1 MAKQPVMLMIL
12 DGWGIA
18 PAGPTN
24 AASTARTPNLDKY
37 FAEYPNTRLD
47 ASGEDVGL
55 PAGQIG
61 NSEVGHLNI
70 GSGRIIYQ
78 DLSLIS
84 HAIKTGTFFQNKVLL
99 DAIQYAKEN
108 KSSLHLMGLF
118 SDGGVHSHIDH
129 LKALLE
135 MAKEAG
141 LEKVFVHAFLDGRD
155 VPPQSAIPYVQDLEA
170 FMQEKGVGCFA
181 TVSGRYYAMDRD
193 KRWERLEKA
202 YRNMVLRDG
211 EVFASAE
218 EGIKASYAA
227 GVNDEFVV
235 PFCVA
240 QKNET
245 ADAAAKSVACIRKN
259 DSVIF
264 YNFRPDRAREITRA
278 LHDED
283 FPYFERPAEARPV
296 RMTGMTQ
303 YDATID
309 IPTAY
314 PPEHYEDTLGEVL
327 AKNGLKQ
334 LRIAET
340 EKYAHVTFFFNGGV
354 EEPNEGEDRILIPS
368 PKVATYDLQ
377 PEMSAPQVTEA
388 LLKALDEDKYDVVI
402 LNFANPDMVGHTG
415 IMEAAVKA
423 METVD
428 ACAGKIVEK
437 IQALDG
443 VICITAD
450 HGNLEKMQNED
461 GTPCTAH
468 TTNKVPFIVISKDKV
483 KLHEGRLADIAP
495 TLLQFLKIQQP
506 KAMTGKS
513 LLE

>member
-1 MAKQPVMLMIL
+1 MAKKPVMLMIL
-12 DGWGIA
+12 DGWGLA
-18 PAGPTN
+18 PAGPYN
-24 AASTARTPNLDKY
+24 AAAVAKTPNLDRC
-37 FAEYPNTRLD
+37 FAEYPHTRLD

-84 HAIKTGTFFQNKVLL
+84 HAIKEGSFFKNQVLL
-99 DAIQYAKEN
+99 DTIQHAKE
-108 KSSLHLMGLF
+108 KGSALHLMGLF

-170 FMQEKGVGCFA
+170 FMQEKGIGCFA

-211 EVFASAE
+211 AVFPSAE
-218 EGIKASYAA
+218 DGIKASYEA
-227 GVNDEFVV
+227 GVNDEFVI

-240 QKNET
+240 QKGEA
-245 ADAAAKSVACIRKN
+245 ADAAEKSAACIRKD
-259 DSVIF
+259 DSIIF

-278 LHDED
+278 LHDAD
-283 FPYFERPAEARPV
+283 FPYFARPEGARPV
-296 RMTGMTQ
+296 YMTGMTQ

-437 IQALDG
+437 IKSLDG

-468 TTNKVPFIVISKDKV
+468 TTNKVPFIVISKEKC

-495 TLLQFLKIQQP
+495 TLLQFLNIPQP

-513 LLE
+513 LVE

>member
-1 MAKQPVMLMIL
+1 MAKKPVMLMIL

-18 PAGPTN
+18 PAGPYN
-24 AASTARTPNLDKY
+24 AATAARTPHLDSY
-37 FAEYPNTRLD
+37 FADYPNTRLD

-84 HAIKTGTFFQNKVLL
+84 HEIKKGTFFQNEILL
-99 DAIQYAKEN
+99 DAIRHAKDKN
-108 KSSLHLMGLF
+108 SSLHLMGLL

-129 LKALLE
+129 LKALLD
-135 MAKEAG
+135 MALQAG
-141 LEKVFVHAFLDGRD
+141 LNKVFVHAFLDGRD
-155 VPPQSAIPYVQDLEA
+155 VPPQSAVPYVQELEA
-170 FMQEKGVGCFA
+170 YMQEKGVGCFA

-211 EVFASAE
+211 AVFASAE
-218 EGIKASYAA
+218 EGIKASYEA

-240 QKNET
+240 QKNE
-245 ADAAAKSVACIRKN
+245 AVGAAAQSAACIRRD

-283 FPYFERPAEARPV
+283 FPYFERPAAARPV
-296 RMTGMTQ
+296 LMTGMTQ

-314 PPEHYEDTLGEVL
+314 PPEHYADTLGEVL

-354 EEPNEGEDRILIPS
+354 EEPNPGEDRILIPS

-377 PEMSAPQVTEA
+377 PEMSAPQVTDA
-388 LLKALDEDKYDVVI
+388 LLKALGEDKYDVVI

-423 METVD
+423 METID
-428 ACAGKIVEK
+428 ACAGRIVEK
-437 IQALDG
+437 IQSLNG

-468 TTNKVPFIVISKDKV
+468 TTNKVPFIVISKDKCR
-483 KLHEGRLADIAP
+483 LHEGRLADIAP
-495 TLLQFLKIQQP
+495 TLLQFLKIPQP
-506 KAMTGKS
+506 DAMTGKS
-513 LLE
+513 LLD

>member
-1 MAKQPVMLMIL
+1 MAKKPVMLMIL
-12 DGWGIA
+12 DGWGLA
-18 PAGPTN
+18 PAGPYN
-24 AASTARTPNLDKY
+24 AAAVAKTPNLDRC
-37 FAEYPNTRLD
+37 FAEYPHTRLD

-84 HAIKTGTFFQNKVLL
+84 HAIKEGSFFKNQVLL
-99 DAIQYAKEN
+99 DTIQHAKE
-108 KSSLHLMGLF
+108 KGRALHLMGLF

-170 FMQEKGVGCFA
+170 FMQEKGIGCFA

-211 EVFASAE
+211 AVFPSAE
-218 EGIKASYAA
+218 DGIKASYEA
-227 GVNDEFVV
+227 GVNDEFVI

-240 QKNET
+240 QKGEA
-245 ADAAAKSVACIRKN
+245 ADAAEKSAACIRKG
-259 DSVIF
+259 DSIIF

-278 LHDED
+278 LHDDD
-283 FPYFERPAEARPV
+283 FPYFARPEGARPV
-296 RMTGMTQ
+296 YMTGMTQ

-437 IQALDG
+437 IKALDG

-450 HGNLEKMQNED
+450 HGNLERCRTRM
-461 GTPCTAH
+461 
-468 TTNKVPFIVISKDKV
+468 
-483 KLHEGRLADIAP
+483 GRPVRPILP
-495 TLLQFLKIQQP
+495 TRFR
-506 KAMTGKS
+506 S
-513 LLE
+513 L

>member
-1 MAKQPVMLMIL
+1 MAKKPVMLMIL

-18 PAGPTN
+18 PAGPYN
-24 AASTARTPNLDKY
+24 AATTASTPHLDSY
-37 FAEYPNTRLD
+37 FADYPNTKLE

-84 HAIKTGTFFQNKVLL
+84 HAIKEGSFFKNQVLL
-99 DAIQYAKEN
+99 DALRHAKEKN
-108 KSSLHLMGLF
+108 SSLHLMGLF

-135 MAKEAG
+135 MAKTAG
-141 LEKVFVHAFLDGRD
+141 LQKVYVHAFLDGRD

-170 FMQEKGVGCFA
+170 FMQEEGVGCFA

-211 EVFASAE
+211 AVFASAA
-218 EGIKASYAA
+218 EGIQASYEA

-240 QKNET
+240 QKNEA
-245 ADAAAKSVACIRKN
+245 ADAGEKSAACIRKG

-278 LHDED
+278 LHDEE
-283 FPYFERPAEARPV
+283 FPYFERSAEARPV
-296 RMTGMTQ
+296 HMVGMTQ
-303 YDATID
+303 YD
-309 IPTAY
+309 
-314 PPEHYEDTLGEVL
+314 
-327 AKNGLKQ
+327 
-334 LRIAET
+334 
-340 EKYAHVTFFFNGGV
+340 VTFFFNGGV
-354 EEPNEGEDRILIPS
+354 EEPNAGEDRILIPS

-377 PEMSAPQVTEA
+377 PEMSAPLVTEA

-428 ACAGKIVEK
+428 ACAGRIVEK

-468 TTNKVPFIVISKDKV
+468 TTNKVPFIVISKEKV